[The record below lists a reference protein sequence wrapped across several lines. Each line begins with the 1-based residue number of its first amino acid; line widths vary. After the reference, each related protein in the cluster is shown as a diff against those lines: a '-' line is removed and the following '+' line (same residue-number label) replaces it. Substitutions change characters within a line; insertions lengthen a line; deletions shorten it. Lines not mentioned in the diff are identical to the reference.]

1 MSHSFRE
8 HIKQSLA
15 VIAFSIALTACTSE
29 TYDSGD
35 GANSY
40 LTADLVLLRTAPD
53 KSVRSAQLDDGTEL
67 RLSNPFAKDWIERP
81 DTVYRALL
89 YYDQKT
95 ASADAVAGTNPTSTP
110 VVRARSVLPVPVLR
124 ISAAADVDNMLTD
137 PVGLESMWVSKNGSY
152 LNLSLLLK
160 SGKAEGDTSLHTL
173 GVVSNGTTT
182 DADGR
187 RTLHITLYHDQGGV
201 PEYYTVQQYV
211 SIPTPLLKDADI
223 VELTVN
229 TYNGIKTILQSSSS
243 TAE

>member
-15 VIAFSIALTACTSE
+15 AIAFSIALTACTSE
-29 TYDSGD
+29 AYDSGD

-95 ASADAVAGTNPTSTP
+95 ASADAVAGTNQNSIP
-110 VVRARSVLPVPVLR
+110 VVRARSVSPVPVLR
-124 ISAAADVDNMLTD
+124 ISAAADVDNILTD
-137 PVGLESMWVSKNGSY
+137 PVGFASMWVSKNGSY

-173 GVVSNGTTT
+173 GVVSNGTTS
-182 DADGR
+182 DADGH
-187 RTLHITLYHDQGGV
+187 RTLHLTLYHDQGGV

-211 SIPTPLLKDADI
+211 SIPTPLLKDADT
-223 VELTVN
+223 VELTLN
-229 TYNGIKTILQSSSS
+229 TYNGKKVVKVVVSNL
-243 TAE
+243 

>member
-15 VIAFSIALTACTSE
+15 AIAFPIALTACTSE
-29 TYDSGD
+29 AYDSGD
-35 GANSY
+35 GPNSY
-40 LTADLVLLRTAPD
+40 LTADLVLLHTSQD
-53 KSVRSAQLDDGTEL
+53 KSVRSALLDDGREL

-89 YYDQKT
+89 CYDQM
-95 ASADAVAGTNPTSTP
+95 SARSYAAVGTNPNSIP

-124 ISAAADVDNMLTD
+124 ISAAADVDNILTD
-137 PVGLESMWVSKNGSY
+137 PVGFESMWVSKNGSY

-173 GVVSNGTTT
+173 GVVNNGTTT
-182 DADGR
+182 DADGH
-187 RTLHITLYHDQGGV
+187 RTLHLTLYHDQGGV

-211 SIPTPLLKDADI
+211 SIPSPLLKDADT
-223 VELTVN
+223 VELTLN
-229 TYNGIKTILQSSSS
+229 TYNGKKVVKVAVSNL
-243 TAE
+243 

>member
-15 VIAFSIALTACTSE
+15 AIAFSIALTACTSE
-29 TYDSGD
+29 AYDSGD
-35 GANSY
+35 GTNSY

-53 KSVRSAQLDDGTEL
+53 KSVRSVQLDDGREL
-67 RLSNPFAKDWIERP
+67 WLSNPFAKDWIERP

-89 YYDQKT
+89 YYDRKNT
-95 ASADAVAGTNPTSTP
+95 SPGAAAESTPAVTP
-110 VVRARSVLPVPVLR
+110 VVRARSVRAVPVLR
-124 ISAAADVDNMLTD
+124 ISAAADVDNLRTD
-137 PVGLESMWVSKNGSY
+137 PVGLESVWLSKNGSY

-182 DADGR
+182 DADGH
-187 RTLHITLYHDQGGV
+187 RTLHLTLYHDQGGV

-211 SIPTPLLKDADI
+211 SIPSPLLKDADT
-223 VELTVN
+223 VELTLN
-229 TYNGIKTILQSSSS
+229 TYNGKKVMKVAVSNL
-243 TAE
+243 

>member
-15 VIAFSIALTACTSE
+15 AIAFPIALTACTSE
-29 TYDSGD
+29 AYDSGD
-35 GANSY
+35 GTNSY

-53 KSVRSAQLDDGTEL
+53 KSVRSVQLDDGREL

-81 DTVYRALL
+81 DTAYRALL
-89 YYDQKT
+89 YYDQM
-95 ASADAVAGTNPTSTP
+95 SARSDAAVGTNPNSIP

-124 ISAAADVDNMLTD
+124 ISAAADVDNILTD
-137 PVGLESMWVSKNGSY
+137 PVGFESMWVSKNGSY

-182 DADGR
+182 DADGH
-187 RTLHITLYHDQGGV
+187 RTLHLTLYHDQGGV
-201 PEYYTVQQYV
+201 PAYYTVQQYV
-211 SIPTPLLKDADI
+211 SIPTQFFEDADTI
-223 VELTVN
+223 ELTLN
-229 TYNGIKTILQSSSS
+229 TYNGKKVVKIAVSNL
-243 TAE
+243 

>member
-15 VIAFSIALTACTSE
+15 VIAFTIALTACTSE
-29 TYDSGD
+29 AYDSGD
-35 GANSY
+35 GTNSY

-53 KSVRSAQLDDGTEL
+53 KSVRSVQLDDGTEL
-67 RLSNPFAKDWIERP
+67 RLSNPFAKDWIERS

-89 YYDQKT
+89 YYDQI
-95 ASADAVAGTNPTSTP
+95 SARSDAAVGTNPNSIP

-124 ISAAADVDNMLTD
+124 ISAAADVDNILTD
-137 PVGLESMWVSKNGSY
+137 PVGFESMWVSKNGSY

-182 DADGR
+182 DADRR
-187 RTLHITLYHDQGGV
+187 RTLHLTLYHDQGGV
-201 PEYYTVQQYV
+201 PAYYTVQQYV
-211 SIPTPLLKDADI
+211 SIPTQFFEDADTI
-223 VELTVN
+223 ELTLN
-229 TYNGIKTILQSSSS
+229 TYNGKKVVKVVVSNL
-243 TAE
+243 

>member
-15 VIAFSIALTACTSE
+15 AIAFPIALTACTSE
-29 TYDSGD
+29 AYDSGD
-35 GANSY
+35 GTNSY

-53 KSVRSAQLDDGTEL
+53 KSVRSAQLDDGREL

-89 YYDQKT
+89 YYDQMST
-95 ASADAVAGTNPTSTP
+95 RSDAAVGTNPNSIP

-124 ISAAADVDNMLTD
+124 ISAAADVDNILTD
-137 PVGLESMWVSKNGSY
+137 PVGFESMWVSKNGSY

-182 DADGR
+182 DADGH
-187 RTLHITLYHDQGGV
+187 RTLHLTLYHDQGGV
-201 PEYYTVQQYV
+201 PAYYTVQQYV
-211 SIPTPLLKDADI
+211 SIPTPLLKDADT
-223 VELTVN
+223 VELTLN
-229 TYNGIKTILQSSSS
+229 TYNGKKVVKVAVSNL
-243 TAE
+243 

>member
-15 VIAFSIALTACTSE
+15 AIAFPIALTACTSE
-29 TYDSGD
+29 AYDSGD
-35 GANSY
+35 GTNSY

-53 KSVRSAQLDDGTEL
+53 KSVRSVQLDDGREL

-81 DTVYRALL
+81 DTAYRALL
-89 YYDQKT
+89 YYDQM
-95 ASADAVAGTNPTSTP
+95 SARSDAAVGTNPNSIP

-124 ISAAADVDNMLTD
+124 ISAAADVDNILTD
-137 PVGLESMWVSKNGSY
+137 PVGFESMWVSKNGSY

-182 DADGR
+182 DADGH
-187 RTLHITLYHDQGGV
+187 RTLHLTLYHDQGGV
-201 PEYYTVQQYV
+201 PAYYTVQQYV
-211 SIPTPLLKDADI
+211 SIPTQFFEDADTI
-223 VELTVN
+223 ELTLN
-229 TYNGIKTILQSSSS
+229 TYNGKKVVKVVVSNL
-243 TAE
+243 

>member
-15 VIAFSIALTACTSE
+15 AIAFPIALTACTSE
-29 TYDSGD
+29 AYDSGD
-35 GANSY
+35 GTNSY

-67 RLSNPFAKDWIERP
+67 QLSNPFAKDWIERP

-89 YYDQKT
+89 YYDKT
-95 ASADAVAGTNPTSTP
+95 IINGSANANSVSA
-110 VVRARSVLPVPVLR
+110 VRARSVLPVPVLR
-124 ISAAADVDNMLTD
+124 ISAAADVDNILTD
-137 PVGLESMWVSKNGSY
+137 PVGFESMWVSKNGSY

-182 DADGR
+182 DADGH
-187 RTLHITLYHDQGGV
+187 RTLHLTLYHDQGGV

-211 SIPTPLLKDADI
+211 SIPTQLLKDADT
-223 VELTVN
+223 VELTLN
-229 TYNGIKTILQSSSS
+229 TYNGKKVVKVAVSNL
-243 TAE
+243 